1 MEKKLNLFTTLW
13 LIWSLSQL
21 DSAQNIKEKTE
32 SLSYTFTKGDFVIGG
47 LSPVHFSPTE
57 AEEQQNPN
65 SFTCQGR
72 LNTRGFEAVEAM
84 LFTMDMLNEGP
95 LKDIV
100 LPNITI
106 GMDIKDTCGSGDY
119 AVRESLNFSFIRNAH
134 VQDHCSASQTSDKE
148 EKFQTIAVV
157 GAAYSGV
164 SMAVTNL
171 CGLFYVP
178 VISYASTSSLLSN
191 KVRFRYFLRTVPN
204 DMLQAKVMADLVRKM
219 KWNYVITLA
228 SNSEYGRS
236 GIEAFKRAL
245 ASFGDSYDVCIPV
258 DERFTKRS
266 TDQEFEEIFHKMRA
280 NPKAR
285 VVILFAQLHD
295 ANILIDKIR
304 QHRYMSKEK
313 YVWIGSDAWADSK
326 QVLKGNEDILRG
338 MFGVVPEV
346 VHIEEFD
353 KYFTN
358 FNDKRRKR
366 NPWMREYE
374 YLKVAHNPA
383 FYRHTFKHYPKAQY
397 VMDAVLAVA
406 YALHNMLGCQ
416 PHKDCSGKITQNL
429 RQPKFL
435 DFLQAVKFPGQSREQ
450 FSFDNLGDAIGVYD
464 IHHLELGDGN
474 YDVVKAGKWGAKECD
489 VLGTNSSTSSCLDL
503 DTKIIA
509 IVNENLKNH
518 TQEGIP
524 FSTCSKACPPGFHKN
539 PEKNH
544 AKCCWECRPCSG
556 NAITNQSNMDD
567 CTPCPRGY
575 WASKNHSRCEPIQPT
590 YLHWTDTLGVII
602 ICISGAGILA
612 VIFTFAVYYIYR
624 KTPVVRASSKELCY
638 ILLFGIA
645 WCYATPI
652 VFLSD
657 RTDQVCRAIPFVTGL
672 CPALIAGTLL
682 TKTNRIS
689 RIFNRKLLKTGTPS
703 FLSKK
708 WQVLMVMC
716 LAVLECL
723 IGGGCVLFN
732 ETGSTMLISETKK
745 EVLKQCKELPDI
757 CTAIWWVYNM
767 GLALT
772 CTYQAF
778 RTRKLP
784 ENYNEAKFITFTM
797 VITCIVVIIFIPTY
811 IGTGGIY
818 RTTIT
823 CFVFIIGGSS
833 TLCCMFVPKLYI
845 ILWRPEKNVPMQPR
859 SSTIRLGTISPS
871 ASFVRRLSVD
881 NNAEQAREGRKA
893 RIHSLPTIEVNRV
906 QSEGDNDED
915 VPKFKKTTRSFSL
928 SPDMLSGIRTSPE
941 LSPERSPERGQ
952 RLFPSRRRGSHQIPL
967 FSTSMDMIEEGNES
981 EQAGTNSKGN
991 GGPVDSQELR
1001 KGLEQLKFGSYEL
1014 EKRSDCFDVEDDSS
1028 EYREIDGLLPS
1039 AKDDNLENQ
1048 ADYDDI
1054 GAGCKTSNGRSE
1066 SENITTCTSNVDNC
1080 QAETLTG
1087 SMVKSLT
1094 CQNCGSMFTE
1104 NSHDFLIEVLRA
1116 HLERN
1121 GRSQGGEKAKNDKGN
1136 SHMYN
1141 MVKIPGNQTGQNDI
1155 TTRRRKPGIVN
1166 KIPGGK
1172 RLAGNG
1178 LDVNDNRPVKRL
1190 RNPSYYR
1197 CESLSMPSLVDMFTH
1212 EDDIFA
1218 QEDSLD
1224 FGTMMSK
1231 NAEETQKKCNKSLI
1245 NGKNCVI
1252 RDGVV
1257 KSNSQPNGSVCHI
1270 LINGEANDFT
1280 TENDTLLCEEEEM
1293 ETVL

>member
-1 MEKKLNLFTTLW
+1 MKKTSTAFMILW
-13 LIWSLSQL
+13 FIWSLSQL
-21 DSAQNIKEKTE
+21 DLVHNYKEKSE
-32 SLSYTFTKGDFVIGG
+32 SLSYVFTKGDFIIGG

-65 SFTCQGR
+65 SFTCPGR

-134 VQDHCSASQTSDKE
+134 VQECSASQPRDD
-148 EKFQTIAVV
+148 EKFKTIAVV

-178 VISYASTSSLLSN
+178 VVSYASTSSLLSN

-204 DMLQAKVMADLVRKM
+204 DMLQAKVMADLVRAM

-228 SNSEYGRS
+228 SNNEYGRS
-236 GIEAFKRAL
+236 GIEAFKHAL

-266 TDQEFEEIFHKMRA
+266 TDQEFERIFGKMRA
-280 NPKAR
+280 NRKAR

-295 ANILIDKIR
+295 ADILIDKFR
-304 QHRYMSKEK
+304 QHSYMAKEK

-338 MFGVVPEV
+338 MFGIVPEV
-346 VHIEEFD
+346 VHIKEFD

-383 FYRHTFKHYPKAQY
+383 FYRTTFTHYPKAQY
-397 VMDAVLAVA
+397 VMDAVLAIA

-416 PHKDCSGKITQNL
+416 AHKDCSTKISRNIKQ
-429 RQPKFL
+429 Q
-435 DFLQAVKFPGQSREQ
+435 DFLNYLESVQFSGKSREY
-450 FSFDNLGDAIGVYD
+450 FSFNELGDAIGVYD
-464 IHHLELGDGN
+464 IHHLQLGDGN
-474 YDVVKAGKWGAKECD
+474 YDVVKAAKWGAKQCD
-489 VLGTNSSTSSCLDL
+489 VFGTNASMVSCLDL
-503 DTKIIA
+503 DPE
-509 IVNENLKNH
+509 IVDMVKKNLKNH
-518 TQEGIP
+518 TEKGIP

-539 PEKNH
+539 PEKYH

-556 NAITNQSNMDD
+556 NAITNQFNMDD

-575 WASKNHSRCEPIQPT
+575 WANHNHSRCEPIQPT
-590 YLHWTDTLGVII
+590 SLHWSDTLGVII

-612 VIFTFAVYYIYR
+612 VICTFAVYYIYR
-624 KTPVVRASSKELCY
+624 ETPVVRASSKELCY
-638 ILLFGIA
+638 ILLIGIA
-645 WCYATPI
+645 WCFATPI
-652 VFLSD
+652 IFIID

-672 CPALIAGTLL
+672 CPSLIAGTLL

-708 WQVLMVMC
+708 WQLLMVIC
-716 LAVLECL
+716 LAVVECL

-732 ETGSTMLISETKK
+732 DTGSKLLISETKK
-745 EVLKQCKELPDI
+745 EVLKQCKDLSNI
-757 CTAIWWVYNM
+757 CTAIWWVYNA

-797 VITCIVVIIFIPTY
+797 VITCIVVTIFIPTY
-811 IGTGGIY
+811 IGTRGIY

-823 CFVFIIGGSS
+823 CFVFIIGGFS

-881 NNAEQAREGRKA
+881 SNAERAREGRQT
-893 RIHSLPTIEVNRV
+893 RIHSLPAIEMNRINGEDEN
-906 QSEGDNDED
+906 SED
-915 VPKFKKTTRSFSL
+915 VPKYKKTKRSFSL
-928 SPDMLSGIRTSPE
+928 SPDMLSRTRG
-941 LSPERSPERGQ
+941 SPERSPA
-952 RLFPSRRRGSHQIPL
+952 RRRGSTANSQYPAC
-967 FSTSMDMIEEGNES
+967 MDMIEEGNEFEQIETNDDADDAVFDS
-981 EQAGTNSKGN
+981 E
-991 GGPVDSQELR
+991 ELCR
-1001 KGLEQLKFGSYEL
+1001 GLEEL
-1014 EKRSDCFDVEDDSS
+1014 ESQLYDRDKSNDSLDVEIGDC
-1028 EYREIDGLLPS
+1028 EYHEIDGLLAS
-1039 AKDDNLENQ
+1039 TREDNDQENLQ
-1048 ADYDDI
+1048 EKVDCSCEEHLTI
-1054 GAGCKTSNGRSE
+1054 LNGRF
-1066 SENITTCTSNVDNC
+1066 ENDHPTTCTLKIDESQSASNLKTRNF
-1080 QAETLTG
+1080 QG
-1087 SMVKSLT
+1087 SDSALDLT
-1094 CQNCGSMFTE
+1094 CEHCGSKFTQT
-1104 NSHDFLIEVLRA
+1104 SKDLLLKVLRG
-1116 HLERN
+1116 HLSNN
-1121 GRSQGGEKAKNDKGN
+1121 GRSQGSEKFKMDKEKSRIYNIMKTPESQSCQHGKNARKR
-1136 SHMYN
+1136 
-1141 MVKIPGNQTGQNDI
+1141 KTGI
-1155 TTRRRKPGIVN
+1155 AEAIV
-1166 KIPGGK
+1166 GDK
-1172 RLAGNG
+1172 RLASSG

-1197 CESLSMPSLVDMFTH
+1197 CESLSLPSLISPLS
-1212 EDDIFA
+1212 EGN
-1218 QEDSLD
+1218 SLD
-1224 FGTMMSK
+1224 SSVMAKG
-1231 NAEETQKKCNKSLI
+1231 SLP
-1245 NGKNCVI
+1245 NGKNYLI
-1252 RDGVV
+1252 KDDDV
-1257 KSNSQPNGSVCHI
+1257 KSTSRPNGNICHV
-1270 LINGEANDFT
+1270 LTNGETDDFT
-1280 TENDTLLCEEEEM
+1280 AETDGLLSEDGEI
-1293 ETVL
+1293 ETIL

>member
-1 MEKKLNLFTTLW
+1 MKKNSTVFIILW
-13 LIWSLSQL
+13 FIWCVSQF
-21 DSAQNIKEKTE
+21 DPVQNYKGKSE
-32 SLSYTFTKGDFVIGG
+32 SLSYVFTKGDFIIGG

-65 SFTCQGR
+65 SFTCQGL

-134 VQDHCSASQTSDKE
+134 VQECSDAKPPDEQLQTV
-148 EKFQTIAVV
+148 AVV

-164 SMAVTNL
+164 SMAVSNL

-178 VISYASTSSLLSN
+178 VVSYASTSSLLSN

-204 DMLQAKVMADLVRKM
+204 DMLQAKVMADLVRAM

-228 SNSEYGRS
+228 SDSEYGRS
-236 GIEAFKRAL
+236 GIEAFKHAL
-245 ASFGDSYDVCIPV
+245 ASFGNSYDVCIPV

-266 TDQEFEEIFHKMRA
+266 TDQEFEKIFGKMKA

-295 ANILIDKIR
+295 ADILIDKFR
-304 QHRYMSKEK
+304 QHKYMSNEK
-313 YVWIGSDAWADSK
+313 YVWVGSDAWADSK

-358 FNDKRRKR
+358 FNNKRRKR

-383 FYRHTFKHYPKAQY
+383 FYRHTFRHYPKAQY
-397 VMDAVLAVA
+397 VMDAVLAIA

-416 PHKDCSGKITQNL
+416 PHKDCSTKISKKLKQQGFLNYLEKVRFSGK
-429 RQPKFL
+429 
-435 DFLQAVKFPGQSREQ
+435 SREY
-450 FSFDNLGDAIGVYD
+450 FAFNELGDAIGVYD
-464 IHHLELGDGN
+464 IRHLQLGGGN
-474 YDVVKAGKWGAKECD
+474 YEVVKAGQWGAKECD
-489 VLGTNSSTSSCLDL
+489 VFGTNASKSSCLDL
-503 DTKIIA
+503 DMEILKM
-509 IVNENLKNH
+509 VKDNLKNH
-518 TQEGIP
+518 TEKGIP

-575 WASKNHSRCEPIQPT
+575 WANHNHSSCELIQPT
-590 YLHWTDTLGVII
+590 SLHWSDTLGVII
-602 ICISGAGILA
+602 ISISGAGILA
-612 VIFTFAVYYIYR
+612 VVCTFAVYYIYR
-624 KTPVVRASSKELCY
+624 QTPVVRASSKELCY
-638 ILLFGIA
+638 ILLVGIA
-645 WCYATPI
+645 WCYVTPI
-652 VFLSD
+652 VFIVD

-672 CPALIAGTLL
+672 CPSLIAGTLL

-689 RIFNRKLLKTGTPS
+689 RIFNRKLSKTGAPS

-708 WQVLMVMC
+708 WQLLMVIC
-716 LAVLECL
+716 LAVVECL

-732 ETGSTMLISETKK
+732 ETGSRLLISETKK
-745 EVLKQCKELPDI
+745 EVWKQCIGLPNI
-757 CTAIWWVYNM
+757 CTAIWWVYNA

-797 VITCIVVIIFIPTY
+797 VITCIVVTIFIPTY
-811 IGTGGIY
+811 IGTQGIY

-881 NNAEQAREGRKA
+881 SDAERAREGRQQ
-893 RIHSLPTIEVNRV
+893 RIHSLPAIEINRTDDEIGN
-906 QSEGDNDED
+906 SED
-915 VPKFKKTTRSFSL
+915 VPKFKKTKRSLSL
-928 SPDMLSGIRTSPE
+928 SPDMLSRARLSLEAIPERNPRTSPA
-941 LSPERSPERGQ
+941 
-952 RLFPSRRRGSHQIPL
+952 RRRASAASP
-967 FSTSMDMIEEGNES
+967 SSMDMIEEGCEL
-981 EQAGTNSKGN
+981 EQVLETNGDN
-991 GGPVDSQELR
+991 DDAVFESQELVR
-1001 KGLEQLKFGSYEL
+1001 CLEQLQFYDRDKSSGSL
-1014 EKRSDCFDVEDDSS
+1014 DVEEGDC
-1028 EYREIDGLLPS
+1028 EYHENDGLLPS
-1039 AKDDNLENQ
+1039 TMEDSLEEKANCEEGYTTHNCHCGDDN
-1048 ADYDDI
+1048 
-1054 GAGCKTSNGRSE
+1054 S
-1066 SENITTCTSNVDNC
+1066 TTCTLNKIDDFLGETKRGSNPEMHSSPGSD
-1080 QAETLTG
+1080 AELG
-1087 SMVKSLT
+1087 LT
-1094 CQNCGSMFTE
+1094 CQHCGSNFTQTNE
-1104 NSHDFLIEVLRA
+1104 DLLVNILRG
-1116 HLERN
+1116 HLLNN
-1121 GRSQGGEKAKNDKGN
+1121 GRSQTGEKEKNRILNKVNGPQ
-1136 SHMYN
+1136 Y
-1141 MVKIPGNQTGQNDI
+1141 QNDQCDNI
-1155 TTRRRKPGIVN
+1155 ARKRKTSIA
-1166 KIPGGK
+1166 GGK
-1172 RLAGNG
+1172 RLASSG
-1178 LDVNDNRPVKRL
+1178 LDVNDNRLVKHL
-1190 RNPSYYR
+1190 RNPSYYG
-1197 CESLSMPSLVDMFTH
+1197 CESLSLPSLMTPSS
-1212 EDDIFA
+1212 EG
-1218 QEDSLD
+1218 DSLN
-1224 FGTMMSK
+1224 FKVIASK
-1231 NAEETQKKCNKSLI
+1231 KGFLP
-1245 NGKNCVI
+1245 NGKSHI
-1252 RDGVV
+1252 PRDDKGRS
-1257 KSNSQPNGSVCHI
+1257 KPNGDLCHVF
-1270 LINGEANDFT
+1270 INGESDEFKTATD
-1280 TENDTLLCEEEEM
+1280 ELLCEDGEV

>member
-1 MEKKLNLFTTLW
+1 MKKNSTAFIILW
-13 LIWSLSQL
+13 FIWSVSQVDL
-21 DSAQNIKEKTE
+21 VQNYKGKSE
-32 SLSYTFTKGDFVIGG
+32 SLSYVFTKGDFIIGG

-65 SFTCQGR
+65 SFTCQGL

-84 LFTMDMLNEGP
+84 LFTMDMINEGP

-134 VQDHCSASQTSDKE
+134 VQECSGTKPPDEQLQTV
-148 EKFQTIAVV
+148 AVV

-178 VISYASTSSLLSN
+178 VVSYASTSSLLSN
-191 KVRFRYFLRTVPN
+191 QVRFRYFLRTVPN
-204 DMLQAKVMADLVRKM
+204 DMLQAKVMADLVRAM

-228 SNSEYGRS
+228 SDSEYGRS
-236 GIEAFKRAL
+236 GIEAFKHAL
-245 ASFGDSYDVCIPV
+245 ASFGNSYDVCIPV

-266 TDQEFEEIFHKMRA
+266 TDQEFEKIFGKMKA

-295 ANILIDKIR
+295 ADILINKFR
-304 QHRYMSKEK
+304 QHKYMAKEK
-313 YVWIGSDAWADSK
+313 YVWVGSDAWADSK

-346 VHIEEFD
+346 VHIQEFD

-383 FYRHTFKHYPKAQY
+383 FYRQTFRHYPKAQY
-397 VMDAVLAVA
+397 VMDAVLAIA

-416 PHKDCSGKITQNL
+416 SRKDCSSKISQKVK
-429 RQPKFL
+429 QQGFL
-435 DFLQAVKFPGQSREQ
+435 NYLESVRFPGKSREY
-450 FSFDNLGDAIGVYD
+450 FSFNELGDAIGVYD
-464 IHHLELGDGN
+464 IRHLQLGGGN
-474 YDVVKAGKWGAKECD
+474 YEVVKAGKWGAKECD
-489 VLGTNSSTSSCLDL
+489 VFGTNASKSSCLDL
-503 DTKIIA
+503 DMKIMKM
-509 IVNENLKNH
+509 VKDNLKNH
-518 TQEGIP
+518 TEKGIP

-556 NAITNQSNMDD
+556 NAITNQTNMDD
-567 CTPCPRGY
+567 CTPCPRGD
-575 WASKNHSRCEPIQPT
+575 WANHNHSRCEPIEPT
-590 YLHWTDTLGVII
+590 SLHWRDTLGVII

-612 VIFTFAVYYIYR
+612 VICTFTVYYIYR
-624 KTPVVRASSKELCY
+624 QTPVVRASSKELCY
-638 ILLFGIA
+638 ILLVGIA
-645 WCYATPI
+645 WCYVTPI
-652 VFLSD
+652 VFLVD

-672 CPALIAGTLL
+672 CPSLIAGTLL

-708 WQVLMVMC
+708 WQLLMVIC
-716 LAVLECL
+716 LAVVECL
-723 IGGGCVLFN
+723 IGGGCVLFS
-732 ETGSTMLISETKK
+732 ETGSRLLISETKK
-745 EVLKQCKELPDI
+745 EVWKQCIGLPNI
-757 CTAIWWVYNM
+757 CTAIWWVYNA

-784 ENYNEAKFITFTM
+784 ENYNETKFITFTM
-797 VITCIVVIIFIPTY
+797 VITCIVVTIFIPTY
-811 IGTGGIY
+811 IGTQGIY

-823 CFVFIIGGSS
+823 CFVFIIGGSA

-881 NNAEQAREGRKA
+881 SNAERVKEGRQQ
-893 RIHSLPTIEVNRV
+893 RIHSLPSIEITRTDG
-906 QSEGDNDED
+906 EGGNSED
-915 VPKFKKTTRSFSL
+915 VPKFKKTKRSFSL
-928 SPDMLSGIRTSPE
+928 SPDMLSRARSSPKRSSERNPRT
-941 LSPERSPERGQ
+941 
-952 RLFPSRRRGSHQIPL
+952 FPARRRASAANVQYPA
-967 FSTSMDMIEEGNES
+967 SMDMIEEDCEL
-981 EQAGTNSKGN
+981 EQVLGTTGDSDDA
-991 GGPVDSQELR
+991 VFESQELVR
-1001 KGLEQLKFGSYEL
+1001 GLEQLKPQLYDRDKSTGSL
-1014 EKRSDCFDVEDDSS
+1014 DVEEGDCDYH
-1028 EYREIDGLLPS
+1028 ENDVLLFS
-1039 AKDDNLENQ
+1039 TMEDRLEEKANCEEGYTTYKGRCDNDN
-1048 ADYDDI
+1048 
-1054 GAGCKTSNGRSE
+1054 S
-1066 SENITTCTSNVDNC
+1066 TTCTLNKDDFLGETESGSNPKMHSFP
-1080 QAETLTG
+1080 G
-1087 SMVKSLT
+1087 SDSELGIT
-1094 CQNCGSMFTE
+1094 CQHCGNNFTKT
-1104 NSHDFLIEVLRA
+1104 NKDILLRVLRG
-1116 HLERN
+1116 HLSNN
-1121 GRSQGGEKAKNDKGN
+1121 GRSQTGEKGKNRILNKVN
-1136 SHMYN
+1136 NPQYQN
-1141 MVKIPGNQTGQNDI
+1141 YQNDNVA
-1155 TTRRRKPGIVN
+1155 RKRKTGIAEV
-1166 KIPGGK
+1166 IAGDE
-1172 RLAGNG
+1172 RLASSG
-1178 LDVNDNRPVKRL
+1178 LDVNDNRPVKRQ

-1197 CESLSMPSLVDMFTH
+1197 CESLSLPSLIAPFS
-1212 EDDIFA
+1212 EGR
-1218 QEDSLD
+1218 DSLD
-1224 FGTMMSK
+1224 FKVMASK
-1231 NAEETQKKCNKSLI
+1231 KAREKHKRFLPNR
-1245 NGKNCVI
+1245 KNYI
-1252 RDGVV
+1252 PREDDV
-1257 KSNSQPNGSVCHI
+1257 KSKSKPNGDVCR
-1270 LINGEANDFT
+1270 LFINGESDEFKT
-1280 TENDTLLCEEEEM
+1280 VTDELLCEDGEA

>member
-1 MEKKLNLFTTLW
+1 MNKNSTAFIIVW
-13 LIWSLSQL
+13 FIWSVSQFHFV
-21 DSAQNIKEKTE
+21 QNYKAKSE
-32 SLSYTFTKGDFVIGG
+32 SLSYVFTKGDFIIGG

-65 SFTCQGR
+65 SFTCQGL

-134 VQDHCSASQTSDKE
+134 VQECSGTKPPDK
-148 EKFQTIAVV
+148 KLQTIAVV

-178 VISYASTSSLLSN
+178 VVSYASTSSLLSN

-204 DMLQAKVMADLVRKM
+204 DMLQAKVMADLVRAM

-228 SNSEYGRS
+228 SDSEYGRS
-236 GIEAFKRAL
+236 GIEAFKHAL
-245 ASFGDSYDVCIPV
+245 ASFGNSYDVCIPV

-266 TDQEFEEIFHKMRA
+266 TDQEFENIFGKMKA

-295 ANILIDKIR
+295 ADILIDKFR
-304 QHRYMSKEK
+304 QHEYMSKEK
-313 YVWIGSDAWADSK
+313 YIWVGSDAWADSK
-326 QVLKGNEDILRG
+326 QVLKGNEDVLRG

-358 FNDKRRKR
+358 FNDRRRKR

-383 FYRHTFKHYPKAQY
+383 LYRDTFKHYPKAQY
-397 VMDAVLAVA
+397 VMDAVLAIA
-406 YALHNMLGCQ
+406 FALHDMLGCQ
-416 PHKDCSGKITQNL
+416 AHKDCSTKISQKLKQQSFLEYLKSVRFSGK
-429 RQPKFL
+429 
-435 DFLQAVKFPGQSREQ
+435 SRDY
-450 FSFDNLGDAIGVYD
+450 FSFNELGDAIGVYD
-464 IHHLELGDGN
+464 IRHLQLGGGN
-474 YDVVKAGKWGAKECD
+474 YEVVKAGQWGAKECD
-489 VLGTNSSTSSCLDL
+489 VFGTNSSRSSCLDL
-503 DTKIIA
+503 DMKIMKM
-509 IVNENLKNH
+509 VKDNLKNH
-518 TQEGIP
+518 TEKGIP
-524 FSTCSKACPPGFHKN
+524 FSTCSRTCPPGFYKT

-567 CTPCPRGY
+567 CTPCPRGD
-575 WASKNHSRCEPIQPT
+575 WANHNHSRCEPIQPT
-590 YLHWTDTLGVII
+590 SLHWSDTLGVII

-612 VIFTFAVYYIYR
+612 VICTFAVYYIYR
-624 KTPVVRASSKELCY
+624 ETPVVRASSKELCY
-638 ILLFGIA
+638 ILLVGIG
-645 WCYATPI
+645 WCYVTPVIFI
-652 VFLSD
+652 VD

-672 CPALIAGTLL
+672 CPSLIAGTLL

-708 WQVLMVMC
+708 WQLLMVIC
-716 LAVLECL
+716 LAVVECL

-732 ETGSTMLISETKK
+732 ETGSRLLISETKK
-745 EVLKQCKELPDI
+745 EVWKQCIGLPNI
-757 CTAIWWVYNM
+757 CTAIWWIYNA

-797 VITCIVVIIFIPTY
+797 VITCIVVTIFIPTY
-811 IGTGGIY
+811 IGTQGIY

-881 NNAEQAREGRKA
+881 SNVERAREGRQQ
-893 RIHSLPTIEVNRV
+893 RIHSSPVIEINKTDD
-906 QSEGDNDED
+906 EGENSL
-915 VPKFKKTTRSFSL
+915 VVAKKTKRSFSL
-928 SPDMLSGIRTSPE
+928 SPDMLSRAQS
-941 LSPERSPERGQ
+941 SAERSPRTLPG
-952 RLFPSRRRGSHQIPL
+952 RRRASSANVQHPA
-967 FSTSMDMIEEGNES
+967 SMDMIEEGCET
-981 EQAGTNSKGN
+981 EQVLETNGN
-991 GGPVDSQELR
+991 NDDVVFESQELNR
-1001 KGLEQLKFGSYEL
+1001 ALGQLKSQLFDRDKSSGSLDE
-1014 EKRSDCFDVEDDSS
+1014 EGGDN
-1028 EYREIDGLLPS
+1028 EYRENDCLMLS
-1039 AKDDNLENQ
+1039 TMEDSLENKANFNCEQ
-1048 ADYDDI
+1048 GYTTHTGHCEND
-1054 GAGCKTSNGRSE
+1054 TS
-1066 SENITTCTSNVDNC
+1066 TTCSLNKNETESGSNPK
-1080 QAETLTG
+1080 LHSFPG
-1087 SMVKSLT
+1087 SDSELGIT
-1094 CQNCGSMFTE
+1094 CQNCGGNFTQT
-1104 NSHDFLIEVLRA
+1104 NNDFSLKG
-1116 HLERN
+1116 HLLNN
-1121 GRSQGGEKAKNDKGN
+1121 GRSQTGEKGKNRILNKVKSPQFGN
-1136 SHMYN
+1136 HQHESTAR
-1141 MVKIPGNQTGQNDI
+1141 KRKTGI
-1155 TTRRRKPGIVN
+1155 AEVIAGE
-1166 KIPGGK
+1166 K
-1172 RLAGNG
+1172 RLGSSG

-1190 RNPSYYR
+1190 RNPTYYGW
-1197 CESLSMPSLVDMFTH
+1197 ESLSLPSLIAPFSKG
-1212 EDDIFA
+1212 
-1218 QEDSLD
+1218 DSLD
-1224 FGTMMSK
+1224 FKVTASK
-1231 NAEETQKKCNKSLI
+1231 KAQDTHKGFLPGVKNHTPREDDVKGGSNPNGDVCHVLI
-1245 NGKNCVI
+1245 NSKEEEF
-1252 RDGVV
+1252 
-1257 KSNSQPNGSVCHI
+1257 KSETDALLCE
-1270 LINGEANDFT
+1270 NGEA
-1280 TENDTLLCEEEEM
+1280 EN
-1293 ETVL
+1293 VLQ

>member
-1 MEKKLNLFTTLW
+1 MKKTLNMLMTTCLFCW
-13 LIWSLSQL
+13 LCRLVFT
-21 DSAQNIKEKTE
+21 QNTKEKTE
-32 SLSYTFTKGDFVIGG
+32 SLSYAFTKGDFVIGG

-57 AEEQQNPN
+57 AEEQQNPD

-95 LKDIV
+95 LKDVV

-106 GMDIKDTCGSGDY
+106 GMDIKDTCGSADY

-134 VQDHCSASQTSDKE
+134 VKDQCGSSYEK

-178 VISYASTSSLLSN
+178 VVSYASTSSLLSN

-228 SNSEYGRS
+228 SESEYGRS

-245 ASFGDSYDVCIPV
+245 DGFGDSYDVCIPV
-258 DERFTKRS
+258 DKRFTKRS
-266 TDQEFEEIFHKMRA
+266 TDAEFEEIFQKMRA
-280 NPKAR
+280 NSKAR

-295 ANILIDKIR
+295 AKILIDKFR
-304 QHRYMSKEK
+304 QHESMSKEK
-313 YVWIGSDAWADSK
+313 YVWIGSDAWGDSK

-346 VHIEEFD
+346 VHIKEFD
-353 KYFTN
+353 KYFTS
-358 FNDKRRKR
+358 FTDKRRKR

-383 FYRHTFKHYPKAQY
+383 FYRDTFEHYPKAQY

-416 PHKDCSGKITQNL
+416 PYQDCSKKITKNFKQ
-429 RQPKFL
+429 RKFL
-435 DFLQAVKFPGQSREQ
+435 EFLEDVKFPGKSREQ
-450 FSFDNLGDAIGVYD
+450 FSFDYLGEAIGVYD
-464 IHHLELGDGN
+464 IGHLGLGDGN
-474 YDVVKAGKWGAKECD
+474 YDVVKAGKWGGKECD
-489 VLGTNSSTSSCLDL
+489 ILGANLFMSSCLDL
-503 DTKIIA
+503 DMKIIDM
-509 IVNENLKNH
+509 VNENLKNH

-524 FSTCSKACPPGFHKN
+524 FSKCSKDCPPGYHKN

-544 AKCCWECRPCSG
+544 AKCCWECRLCSG
-556 NAITNQSNMDD
+556 NTITKQSNMDD
-567 CTPCPRGY
+567 CTACPQGY
-575 WASKNHSRCEPIQPT
+575 RASKNHSRCEPIQPT
-590 YLHWTDTLGVII
+590 SLHWNDTLGVII
-602 ICISGAGILA
+602 ICISGAGILS
-612 VIFTFAVYYIYR
+612 VICTLAVYYVYR
-624 KTPVVRASSKELCY
+624 ETPVVRASSKELCY

-652 VFLSD
+652 AFLVNL
-657 RTDQVCRAIPFVTGL
+657 TDQVCRTIPFVTGL
-672 CPALIAGTLL
+672 SPALIAGTLL

-708 WQVLMVMC
+708 WQVLMVLC
-716 LAVLECL
+716 LAGVECL
-723 IGGGCVLFN
+723 IGGGCVLFS
-732 ETGSTMLISETKK
+732 ETGSKLLISESKK

-757 CTAIWWVYNM
+757 CTVIWWVYNM

-811 IGTGGIY
+811 IGTKGIY

-871 ASFVRRLSVD
+871 ASFVKRLSVD
-881 NNAEQAREGRKA
+881 SNFSDKAGEGRKT
-893 RIHSLPTIEVNRV
+893 RIHSLPTIELSRP
-906 QSEGDNDED
+906 EDED
-915 VPKFKKTTRSFSL
+915 GEHQEVPRVKKTTRSFSL
-928 SPDMLSGIRTSPE
+928 SPDMLSGGRTNPE
-941 LSPERSPERGQ
+941 RGPERSPT
-952 RLFPSRRRGSHQIPL
+952 RLLPSRRRSSLQAPSAML
-967 FSTSMDMIEEGNES
+967 SSMEMIEEGNEVEQFGASS
-981 EQAGTNSKGN
+981 ESATRSGAI
-991 GGPVDSQELR
+991 DSRDLR
-1001 KGLEQLKFGSYEL
+1001 AGLERLKLELYEL
-1014 EKRSDCFDVEDDSS
+1014 QEKDDRLNAEDDDKKSCEDDVFLLSDVE
-1028 EYREIDGLLPS
+1028 
-1039 AKDDNLENQ
+1039 NQ
-1048 ADYDDI
+1048 NDYDYGDEFE
-1054 GAGCKTSNGRSE
+1054 TSNGDSE
-1066 SENITTCTSNVDNC
+1066 SKNPTTCASNLDNC
-1080 QAETLTG
+1080 QPETQTT
-1087 SMVKSLT
+1087 STSNSLS
-1094 CQNCGSMFTE
+1094 CQNCGTIVS
-1104 NSHDFLIEVLRA
+1104 NNNRDFLIEVLRA
-1116 HLERN
+1116 HLARKSSSQPGEKTKKHSEN
-1121 GRSQGGEKAKNDKGN
+1121 SQSQHGDVAGEPGRSK
-1136 SHMYN
+1136 
-1141 MVKIPGNQTGQNDI
+1141 
-1155 TTRRRKPGIVN
+1155 
-1166 KIPGGK
+1166 
-1172 RLAGNG
+1172 
-1178 LDVNDNRPVKRL
+1178 
-1190 RNPSYYR
+1190 
-1197 CESLSMPSLVDMFTH
+1197 
-1212 EDDIFA
+1212 
-1218 QEDSLD
+1218 
-1224 FGTMMSK
+1224 
-1231 NAEETQKKCNKSLI
+1231 
-1245 NGKNCVI
+1245 
-1252 RDGVV
+1252 
-1257 KSNSQPNGSVCHI
+1257 
-1270 LINGEANDFT
+1270 
-1280 TENDTLLCEEEEM
+1280 
-1293 ETVL
+1293 